1 MADADR
7 VVKLLKEA
15 LKAVDSSGVPA
26 ELRPA
31 AFREAIRLL
40 SSDLVPSGQPRSPSA
55 PPKRTEPDSDG
66 RHDHLAALANGLGLS
81 HDVVSEVYHFDA
93 GDLKLI
99 VAPSKLE
106 ADKAGATKQIALL
119 ISAGRQGSGIDSTW
133 TPSKVIRDVCE
144 EFGKFDSANF
154 AAVLG
159 SMGDVFGFDGRGR
172 GRKVKVNRPGFEQAG
187 TLIKR
192 LTAGAQKK

>member
-26 ELRPA
+26 ELRPG

-40 SSDLVPSGQPRSPSA
+40 SSDLVPSGQQRSPSVQ
-55 PPKRTEPDSDG
+55 PKRTEPDSDG
-66 RHDHLAALANGLGLS
+66 THEHLAALANRLGLS
-81 HDVVSEVYHFDA
+81 GDVVSEVYHFDA

-106 ADKAGATKQIALL
+106 SDKASATKQIALL
-119 ISAGRQGSGIDSTW
+119 ISAGRQGSGIDSAW
-133 TPSKVIRDVCE
+133 TPSKVIRDACD
-144 EFGKFDSANF
+144 EFGRLDSANF

-159 SMGDVFGFDGRGR
+159 SMGDTFGFDGKGR
-172 GRKVKVNRPGFEQAG
+172 GRKVKVNRSGFEQAG
-187 TLIKR
+187 TLVKR
-192 LTAGAQKK
+192 LTAGAHKK